1 MTCREQVVHSSREFW
16 NRKVDRYIFLYESEY
31 ISRDDFKRYM
41 QNMGFEENTLEKLMM
56 KDETI

>member
-56 KDETI
+56 KDEII

>member
-1 MTCREQVVHSSREFW
+1 MTCREQVIHSSREFW